1 MAVPL
6 IIFDID
12 GTLTDS
18 IKMHQDLYAA
28 VLKKM
33 RLEKEQEFG
42 SYKHHTD
49 RYIFREI
56 YRRNHNEYPG
66 EETIHEFYDTAF
78 RDYGQWA
85 QTNTIPEIK
94 GAAAFISEQLDAN
107 GIPYVFATGSIAA
120 LALAKLH
127 IFNLPAAEL
136 LLATSDNTDSREE
149 IVMAALQKAQQFYRQ
164 ETFDDPI
171 IIGDGLWD
179 YLTAQNLG
187 MRFLGI
193 GNNPVLKDALGN
205 KASLWQDFAGRSLQD
220 LLEEAISPI

>member
-1 MAVPL
+1 MALPL

-56 YRRNHNEYPG
+56 YRRNHNQYPG
-66 EETIHEFYDTAF
+66 EETINEFYNTALQH
-78 RDYGQWA
+78 YGQWA
-85 QTNTIPEIK
+85 QTNTILEIK
-94 GAAAFISEQLDAN
+94 GAAAFIRKQLDAN
-107 GIPYVFATGSIAA
+107 SIPYVFATGSITA
-120 LALAKLH
+120 LALAKLS
-127 IFNLPAAEL
+127 IFDLPAAEL
-136 LLATSDNTDSREE
+136 LLAASDNTDSREE
-149 IVMAALQKAQQFYRQ
+149 IVLAALQKAQQFYDQ
-164 ETFDDPI
+164 ENFDHPI

-193 GNNPVLKDALGN
+193 GNNPVLKEALGN
-205 KASLWQDFAGRSLQD
+205 KASLWQDFTGHTLHD
-220 LLEEAISPI
+220 LLEQAISPE